1 MRLAAATALLA
12 TASLAATAAAARTAA
27 RVAPFFTSAAPPAA
41 LFSATT
47 RDPRCALV
55 RLADRAAGASRD
67 ADAERSRADPEESAL
82 ALLDRRDHG
91 LGAAQPQRLESL
103 PYRLIERLAFVH
115 GTSHC
120 IAPAGRACVAR
131 RPHARER

>member
-1 MRLAAATALLA
+1 VRLAAATALLA
-12 TASLAATAAAARTAA
+12 TATALLATATLATATLAATAAAARTATLFA
-27 RVAPFFTSAAPPAA
+27 SAAPPAA
-41 LFSATT
+41 FFSGTS
-47 RDPRCALV
+47 RGSWRALV
-55 RLADRAAGASRD
+55 GLADRAAGASCD

-115 GTSHC
+115 
-120 IAPAGRACVAR
+120 
-131 RPHARER
+131 